1 MPGLYGSSGLS
12 TLPLFFHFHDGIPL
26 TNADVV
32 ACVHQ
37 TLYEAD
43 LVHHT
48 TLAKIG
54 VATSVAQAGIFD
66 SIIKALGR

>member
-12 TLPLFFHFHDGIPL
+12 TLPLFFFHFRDGIPL

-48 TLAKIG
+48 TLAKVSDWGGNIDQWPK
-54 VATSVAQAGIFD
+54 QAYLIP
-66 SIIKALGR
+66 